1 MHVADEARA
10 KPIRLGLLERSIV
23 QSSRK
28 GWSQLGPE
36 VRIALASKPGVLPP
50 PAWFRG
56 YT

>member
-1 MHVADEARA
+1 MHVAEEARA
-10 KPIRLGLLERSIV
+10 KLGLLERSIV